1 MRSNYKKLGRYI
13 RPVDERNRDLAITN
27 LQGVSI
33 AKEFVS
39 SIANII
45 GTDLSTYKIV
55 RTGQF
60 AYGPVTSRNGDK
72 ISIALLKGE
81 DCIISS
87 SYVPFE
93 VYKPDELLPEYLM
106 LWFMRPEFDRYA
118 RFMSNGSA
126 REVFDWDSMCGVELP
141 VPSIPEQRKIVHDYQ
156 VITDRIEL
164 LRKINEN
171 LEQQAQALFKSWF
184 VEFEPFN
191 GTMPSDWE
199 IVPLEKIADFQ
210 NGYAFKSKELLN
222 EPSPDCYQVFKQGH
236 IARGGGFIPDGT
248 KSWYPKSI
256 ASKLEKFVLKKGDI
270 LMAMT
275 DMKDNVAILGN
286 TAVMPLD
293 NEYIVNQRVG
303 RLRANGYKGVTYPF
317 IYLLTNS
324 TDFLVD
330 LRSRA
335 NSGVQVNLSSS
346 EIKASQTVLPSEE
359 VNNAFS
365 EITLPMF
372 EFIINNQVENQRLAQ
387 LRDTLLPK
395 LMSGELDV
403 SDIDL

>member
-1 MRSNYKKLGRYI
+1 MGSNYKKLGGYI

-33 AKEFVS
+33 AKEFVP

-72 ISIALLKGE
+72 VSIALLKGE

-141 VPSIPEQRKIVHDYQ
+141 VPSLPEQRKIVHDYK

-171 LEQQAQALFKSWF
+171 LVQQG
-184 VEFEPFN
+184 V
-191 GTMPSDWE
+191 
-199 IVPLEKIADFQ
+199 
-210 NGYAFKSKELLN
+210 
-222 EPSPDCYQVFKQGH
+222 
-236 IARGGGFIPDGT
+236 
-248 KSWYPKSI
+248 
-256 ASKLEKFVLKKGDI
+256 
-270 LMAMT
+270 
-275 DMKDNVAILGN
+275 
-286 TAVMPLD
+286 TAVQNKVQGSDRILPFDEIATLFDFMRKPVAGADRANLAKIYPYYGAAALMD
-293 NEYIVNQRVG
+293 YIDEYIFDGVFGLIAEDGSVMDDDGHPTLQYVWGKFWVNNHAHIFQG
-303 RLRANGYKGVTYPF
+303 KNGFSTET
-317 IYLLTNS
+317 IYLLLKSAVIRDIVTGAVQLKVNQEN
-324 TDFLVD
+324 
-330 LRSRA
+330 LRSFKIPVPEEDDMESVEAFIQPLFSYLRE
-335 NSGVQVNLSSS
+335 NTDEIERLS
-346 EIKASQTVLPSEE
+346 Q
-359 VNNAFS
+359 
-365 EITLPMF
+365 
-372 EFIINNQVENQRLAQ
+372 LAD
-387 LRDTLLPK
+387 LHLKT
-395 LMSGELDV
+395 
-403 SDIDL
+403 IDKGA